1 MLGALMLRPDHR
13 AGPCAVA
20 GGVAMLAEIPE
31 ASGLAVSRR
40 HPGVIWT
47 HNDSGHAATL
57 FALDLGG
64 AVRGRV
70 AVPLRTRD
78 WEDVSAGRC
87 ASHDCLYIAD
97 IGDNSLARRTIQI
110 ARVPEPA
117 LGDARTAT
125 PEIFTAEYE
134 DGPHNAEA
142 LFIIGADLFIVTRER
157 RGAVYRA
164 TTVSSPGR
172 TLTFRRVGELGL
184 AAVTDAEASRDEQS
198 FVVRTS
204 HEAVLY
210 RTADSDGGPF
220 RALPANSNR
229 WIARAPG
236 RRRRA
241 RRNAV
246 VSRQRRPALEPRRPT
261 PDPQVQHARMRSRGR
276 GPSGQACRRRVRS
289 ARPRDAG
296 AIPVH

>member
-1 MLGALMLRPDHR
+1 MGNGYPTRRHRTGRRVGAIALVVLAAVMLGALMLRPDHR

-110 ARVPEPA
+110 ARVLEPA
-117 LGDARTAT
+117 LGDAQTPT
-125 PEIFTAEYE
+125 PEIFTAAYE

-142 LFIIGADLFIVTRER
+142 LFIIGADLFIVTRDR

-164 TTVSSPGR
+164 TTVSPPGR

-184 AAVTDAEASRDEQS
+184 AAVTDAEASRDEQF

-210 RTADSDGGPF
+210 RTADLMAGRFAPFLRIPIDGLREPQGEGVALDGTLLYLVSEGWRWN
-220 RALPANSNR
+220 RA
-229 WIARAPG
+229 G
-236 RRRRA
+236 RLLTLRC
-241 RRNAV
+241 
-246 VSRQRRPALEPRRPT
+246 SM
-261 PDPQVQHARMRSRGR
+261 PD
-276 GPSGQACRRRVRS
+276 
-289 ARPRDAG
+289 
-296 AIPVH
+296 